1 MRFNSRE
8 LAALAQQDNHK
19 FDKEGVLL
27 IKEKQ
32 EGIFRKGEGKEPVT
46 NVPKKLMVMPC

>member
-8 LAALAQQDNHK
+8 LAFMVHNSNDDT
-19 FDKEGVLL
+19 FDKQGILQ

-32 EGIFRKGEGKEPVT
+32 EGLFRKGEGKS
-46 NVPKKLMVMPC
+46 CRIRR